1 MATMQQVVD
10 LARLPLNDAEKDRH
24 SDADLLTHAI
34 HGLLIVWRR
43 RPDLF
48 FGAYD
53 DQPSLTMKLTSRFP
67 LEDTYVQA
75 IADYAT
81 ARMEGKD
88 AEEVSAS
95 RAAAYF
101 SLFGEQLNG

>member
-1 MATMQQVVD
+1 MAILQQVVD
-10 LARLPLNDAEKDRH
+10 LARLPLNDVDKDRH
-24 SDADLLTHAI
+24 SDPDLLTHVI
-34 HGLLIVWRR
+34 HGLLIAWRR

-53 DQPSLTMKLTSRFP
+53 DPPSLNMKLTSRFP
-67 LEDTYVQA
+67 LDDAYVQA
-75 IADYAT
+75 VADYAV